1 MADFFDE
8 LGKKITETAEDLG
21 RKAENA
27 VEIQKIKGQ
36 IRSLKRANNRDLLD
50 IGRMAYEKFQ
60 KGEISDLDCISL
72 FEAIETRSEE
82 IERQEEEIVRI
93 KGVF

>member
-36 IRSLKRANNRDLLD
+36 IRSLKRANDRDLLD
-50 IGRMAYEKFQ
+50 IGRMAYEEFSKSYDDIRENLKELCENDDFLASMIC
-60 KGEISDLDCISL
+60 KDIVK
-72 FEAIETRSEE
+72 
-82 IERQEEEIVRI
+82 RQNYW
-93 KGVF
+93 

>member
-8 LGKKITETAEDLG
+8 LGKTISDVAEDFG
-21 RKAENA
+21 KKAEDTI
-27 VEIQKIKGQ
+27 EIQKIKGQ
-36 IRSLKRANNRDLLD
+36 IRSLKRANERDLLD
-50 IGRMAYEKFQ
+50 IGRMVYVKFQ
-60 KGEISDLDCISL
+60 RGEITDLDWVSL
-72 FEAIETRSEE
+72 CESIENRTEE

>member
-1 MADFFDE
+1 
-8 LGKKITETAEDLG
+8 
-21 RKAENA
+21 
-27 VEIQKIKGQ
+27 
-36 IRSLKRANNRDLLD
+36 
-50 IGRMAYEKFQ
+50 MAYEKFQ

-72 FEAIETRSEE
+72 CEAIETRSEE

>member
-8 LGKKITETAEDLG
+8 LGKTISDVAEDFG
-21 RKAENA
+21 KKAEDTI
-27 VEIQKIKGQ
+27 EIQKIKGQ
-36 IRSLKRANNRDLLD
+36 IRSLKRANERDLLD
-50 IGRMAYEKFQ
+50 IGRMVYDKFQ
-60 KGEISDLDCISL
+60 RGEITDLDWVSL
-72 FEAIETRSEE
+72 CEPIENRTEE

>member
-36 IRSLKRANNRDLLD
+36 IR
-50 IGRMAYEKFQ
+50 Q
-60 KGEISDLDCISL
+60 
-72 FEAIETRSEE
+72 
-82 IERQEEEIVRI
+82 
-93 KGVF
+93 

>member
-1 MADFFDE
+1 MEGGWFDPCFKIVFMDSAD
-8 LGKKITETAEDLG
+8 KKEFGGGL
-21 RKAENA
+21 
-27 VEIQKIKGQ
+27 EIQKIKGQ
-36 IRSLKRANNRDLLD
+36 IRSLKRANDRDLLD

-72 FEAIETRSEE
+72 CEAIETRSEE

>member
-36 IRSLKRANNRDLLD
+36 IRSLKRANNRDLLE

-72 FEAIETRSEE
+72 CEAIETRSEE

>member
-8 LGKKITETAEDLG
+8 FGKRIADTAEELGKRAED
-21 RKAENA
+21 
-27 VEIQKIKGQ
+27 VIEIQKIKGQ
-36 IRSLKRANNRDLLD
+36 IRSLKRANERDLQD
-50 IGRMAYEKFQ
+50 IGRMVYDKFQ
-60 KGEISDLDCISL
+60 RGEITDLDCVSL
-72 FEAIETRSEE
+72 CESIETRTEE

>member
-36 IRSLKRANNRDLLD
+36 IRSLKRANDRDLLD

-72 FEAIETRSEE
+72 CEAIENRSEE